1 LLNLVSAGGNELLKI
16 CEEKKTRKGIPSIP
30 ERLAFHISR
39 LSPGEYPSAIIGLC
53 QAMEGC
59 QTLRSTKDVKSFA
72 HCLEGSGK
80 HGRVTRVEQTRYS
93 DEIVQA
99 SIAIIGGATIKV
111 YGTPAEFRG
120 LLKLKGAAQDEYQ
133 RRSARAVQP
142 LANAV
147 MA

>member
-1 LLNLVSAGGNELLKI
+1 MFFAGGNELLKI
-16 CEEKKTRKGIPSIP
+16 CEDRKTRKSTPSIP
-30 ERLAFHISR
+30 ERLAFHVSK
-39 LSPGEYPSAIIGLC
+39 LSSGEYPSAIIGLC

-59 QTLRSTKDVKSFA
+59 QTLRSTKDPKSFA

-80 HGRVTRVEQTRYS
+80 HGRVTRVEQTKYN

-111 YGTPAEFRG
+111 YGIPAEFRG
-120 LLKLKGAAQDEYQ
+120 LLKQKTMAQVEYQ
-133 RRSARAVQP
+133 RRGARAVP
-142 LANAV
+142 SLPDVV